1 MSTLHANTASDA
13 LHRLETMALMSG
25 VEMPLTALRAQ
36 VASAVDVVVQ
46 LNRMSDGRRMVT
58 EISEVGILT
67 TDWNYQVTPMFELDD
82 RRNLKKQKLELVW
95 TGNKSSFGKSLREKG
110 LKDRVKLTAPLFSA
124 TRKASESV
132 DGA

>member
-1 MSTLHANTASDA
+1 MSTLHANTAADA

-58 EISEVGILT
+58 EISEVGTLT

-82 RRNLKKQKLELVW
+82 RRDLKKPTLKLSW
-95 TGNKSSFGKSLREKG
+95 TGAQSGFAKSMREKG
-110 LKDRVKLTAPLFSA
+110 LKDKAKLTAPMFS
-124 TRKASESV
+124 KAKVIAS
-132 DGA
+132 